1 MAYNVI
7 YIHSHDSG
15 KFISPYGFNV
25 ETPNLEKFAESSL
38 VFQNAFS
45 VAPTCSPSRTSLLS
59 STYPHENGMYGLVN
73 RGFMMNDYDRHL
85 VRWLNNTDFET
96 ALCGIQHEAAH
107 YHESDKAAK
116 IIGYQHNLTTQTVL
130 ADLPD
135 KRVWD
140 RENTQQVT
148 EWLASRDTEKNFFVS
163 LGFYCTHRPYP
174 VVKDT
179 TANKVGVPNGFPSEQ
194 VILDDFSEYNESI
207 KHVDQCFGKVIDQ
220 LKEQGILEKT
230 IVIFTTDH
238 GIAYP
243 YGKNNLTDLGVE
255 VSLLM
260 HLPGHETRQDFSQL
274 VSHIDIVPTLCDYL
288 MIEPEFRVRGKSLRP
303 LIEESQD
310 VNDELFFEM
319 NFHTSYEPARAVRTK
334 RYKYIEYLE
343 EYEQYQLSNIN
354 DSKVKDFYIENGLS
368 TKRKARQQFYDLYFD
383 PDEKNNLVENPNYS
397 EEVAQLQKK
406 LAAWREETN
415 DYAVS
420 ELEWET
426 QWVVNTRESKRQ
438 KGNSLEDY
446 IEGHV
451 PERLKK

>member
-25 ETPNLEKFAESSL
+25 ETPNLERFAESAI
-38 VFQNAFS
+38 VFQNAFA
-45 VAPTCSPSRTSLLS
+45 VAPTCSPSRTSMLS

-85 VRWLNNTDFET
+85 VRWLNKAGLET

-116 IIGYQHNLTTQTVL
+116 IIGYQHNLTTKTVL

-140 RENTQQVT
+140 KENTEKVT
-148 EWLASRDTEKNFFVS
+148 DWLSSRDSDQNFFVS
-163 LGFYCTHRPYP
+163 LGFYCSHRPYP
-174 VVKDT
+174 KINKPKAT
-179 TANKVGVPNGFPSEQ
+179 KVGVPNGFPSEK
-194 VILDDFSEYNESI
+194 VILEDFQEYNESI
-207 KHVDQCFGKVIDQ
+207 KHVDQCFGQVIDK
-220 LKEQGILEKT
+220 LTELDILDET

-255 VSLLM
+255 VALLM
-260 HLPGHETRQDFSQL
+260 HLPSNKSRMDFSQL
-274 VSHIDIVPTLCDYL
+274 VSHLDVVPTLCDYL
-288 MIEPEFRVRGKSLRP
+288 AIEPEFPMRGKSLRP

-310 VNDELFFEM
+310 VNEELFFEM

-343 EYEQYQLSNIN
+343 DYGKFQLSNIN
-354 DSKVKDFYIENGLS
+354 DSKVKDFYIEEGLA
-368 TKRKARQQFYDLYFD
+368 TKRKATQQFYDLYFD
-383 PDEKNNLVENPNYS
+383 PDEKNNLIYNPNYS
-397 EEVAQLQKK
+397 EEIEQLQNK
-406 LAAWREETN
+406 LKEWRQETN
-415 DYAVS
+415 DYNVT
-420 ELEWET
+420 EFEWQP
-426 QWVVNTRESKRQ
+426 QWVVNTRESQRQ
-438 KGNSLEDY
+438 KGNALEDY
-446 IEGHV
+446 IEGHA